1 MIEQKVLQNLGLNE
15 KEALTYLA
23 LLELGKAT
31 VVQIAKKAEIKRPT
45 AYLVLDSLKQKGLV
59 SEIPEKSRIVYA
71 AENPESLEQNV
82 KHSLSDFH
90 ELLPILKASYN
101 RGSKPSIRYYDDKD
115 VIYNLYLNEIFPAE
129 KVYFYGSSIKNIT
142 EIWPDL
148 LDKWDNVYWP
158 KKKKHPEN
166 ILELVDNEEE
176 DIKWAKSQSK
186 HREVRIVPK
195 GKNFLADSAI
205 ADDKIMITSL
215 DPLFAIIIESPTL
228 AQTYRSIAELAW
240 ESSIPAEKWKD

>member
-1 MIEQKVLQNLGLNE
+1 
-15 KEALTYLA
+15 
-23 LLELGKAT
+23 
-31 VVQIAKKAEIKRPT
+31 
-45 AYLVLDSLKQKGLV
+45 VLDSLKQKGLV